1 MRTYSLALGWAAAI
15 LCLALAAR
23 LGWVEREAAEL
34 LLLVLP
40 MIAFVTLLGGRD
52 CRLTARRA

>member
-1 MRTYSLALGWAAAI
+1 MRTYVSALCWAAAI
-15 LCLALAAR
+15 LLLAVVAR
-23 LGWVEREAAEL
+23 FGWVEREAAGL

-52 CRLTARRA
+52 CRCPAREA